1 MTMNEKQGRLLTVY
15 DDETNRPLVQ
25 AVVSEE
31 VFRAYH
37 RVRNHGLYVQK
48 KARCHEWSYDAYD
61 VGNLACDTY
70 LDYLTAGRQA
80 AFSDEAEEV
89 QAALAEALLLLE
101 PEMREALWQL
111 VLGETTEREL
121 AARWGVSKTV
131 VHRRKGY
138 ALRTLREALVQK
150 GVGRA

>member
-1 MTMNEKQGRLLTVY
+1 MCIQEETSRLLTVY
-15 DDETNRPLVQ
+15 DDDSNRPLVQ

-37 RVRNHGLYVQK
+37 RLTNHGRYVQK

-61 VGNLACDTY
+61 ATDLACDSY

-80 AFSDEAEEV
+80 PPDEAEGLR
-89 QAALAEALLLLE
+89 QALAAALLLLE

-138 ALRTLREALVQK
+138 ALRALRESLVQQ
-150 GVGRA
+150 GYGRA